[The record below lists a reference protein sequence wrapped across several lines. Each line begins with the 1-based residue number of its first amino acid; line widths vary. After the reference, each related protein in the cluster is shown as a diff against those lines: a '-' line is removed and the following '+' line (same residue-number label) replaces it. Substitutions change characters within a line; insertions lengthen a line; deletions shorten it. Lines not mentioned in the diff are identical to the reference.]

1 MKLKIQNLFIL
12 KMKKQTTLNSTLI
25 RNLFNINA
33 YNEYYLNSMLSNN
46 GIFTNSIKYNIGNR
60 YYKSLYNI
68 PYEEV
73 NLILD
78 IDSPL
83 INTIMDIYSNC
94 ERRINEEQEIY
105 NNILNINDIEY
116 IIKEE
121 QRRVLDAN
129 SQVTLYNNIL
139 NEAYEKMGF
148 IKNDITL
155 YL

>member
-1 MKLKIQNLFIL
+1 MN
-12 KMKKQTTLNSTLI
+12 KQININTTLIKNM
-25 RNLFNINA
+25 FNINA

-73 NLILD
+73 NLLLD

-83 INTIMDIYSNC
+83 INTIMDIYTNC
-94 ERRINEEQEIY
+94 ERRINEEQDIY
-105 NNILNINDIEY
+105 NNILNINDIES
-116 IIKEE
+116 IIREE
-121 QRRVLDAN
+121 QKRVLDSN
-129 SQVTLYNNIL
+129 SQVILYNNIL
-139 NEAYEKMGF
+139 NEAYEQMGI

-155 YL
+155 YM